1 MKIRSDKRI
10 NQNVTFDLDI
20 LSGYE
25 KNLFNALH
33 LRTVAQVSLPSLK
46 DSGLK
51 FKIGHAGSMSHS
63 RDSAFGFQTGKQ
75 SWGVVDPDILLL
87 QKRRLI

>member
-1 MKIRSDKRI
+1 MKGWLDQRI
-10 NQNVTFDLDI
+10 NQNVTFGLDI
-20 LSGYE
+20 LSGCE
-25 KNLFNALH
+25 KNLFNVPR
-33 LRTVAQVSLPSLK
+33 LRTVGQVCLLSLK